1 MKIISL
7 NTGKKKT
14 YNFDNKVVETAIA
27 KTPVNTD
34 VYLGKLGFS
43 GDEQANLELH
53 GGPDKAVCFYPFEHY
68 KYFEQKI
75 KKLPLGA
82 FGENLTVLNMPEISV
97 CIGDIFQIGEAV
109 LQISQ
114 PRQPCFKLSLIN
126 NIPKM
131 PHMLQETGFTGYY
144 ARVLTEGNINTDSKI
159 TLLEKH
165 PENISIDFINK
176 IYFHNV
182 GDLETMEKIL
192 KIPEISDEVRD
203 VLGRLSGKIK

>member
-75 KKLPLGA
+75 KKLPPGA
-82 FGENLTVLNMPEISV
+82 Y
-97 CIGDIFQIGEAV
+97 EAF
-109 LQISQ
+109 L
-114 PRQPCFKLSLIN
+114 
-126 NIPKM
+126 
-131 PHMLQETGFTGYY
+131 EYY
-144 ARVLTEGNINTDSKI
+144 L
-159 TLLEKH
+159 
-165 PENISIDFINK
+165 
-176 IYFHNV
+176 
-182 GDLETMEKIL
+182 
-192 KIPEISDEVRD
+192 
-203 VLGRLSGKIK
+203 